1 MNSENR
7 DELYSIVRQT
17 VYDARTGLDMVKQL
31 LDHGFPA
38 ADKKEEYYFL
48 RYEFPDLFEVRERMK
63 LLAHN
68 TDKEDYAED
77 PVSTAEALVKDIADQ
92 LTSLRVILHDLFS
105 NMDTSSDMDQSLHY
119 SLLTALTY
127 LKKPLEYQVN
137 RLYQLFEED
146 GIWGAFDDLNL
157 YDGSDDESAEE
168 MVDLWADE
176 NYYDLF
182 LNVKNAL
189 VYYQEQHPDE
199 DIEAFIGYVQESFS
213 GFADHQSHGEFSF
226 AFEYPYGDE
235 STLYYFQM
243 DSQRVQVI
251 RSHELFTSG
260 EEEGEAYSDWAF
272 SISED
277 GSLDGTMELGSNDLF
292 SFIDGGARLSISL
305 PEEFILPDYPDED

>member
-7 DELYSIVRQT
+7 DELFSIVRRT

-38 ADKKEEYYFL
+38 TDKKEEYYFL
-48 RYEFPDLFEVRERMK
+48 RYEFPDLFEIQERMNS
-63 LLAHN
+63 LVRVIE
-68 TDKEDYAED
+68 KEDYPED
-77 PVSTAEALVKDIADQ
+77 HISSGESLVKDIADR
-92 LTSLRVILHDLFS
+92 LTSFRVILYDLFS
-105 NMDTSSDMDQSLHY
+105 NMDYASEMDQSLHY
-119 SLLTALTY
+119 SLLATLTY

-146 GIWGAFDDLNL
+146 GIWGPFDDLNL
-157 YDGSDDESAEE
+157 YDESDDKTEEE

-176 NYYDLF
+176 NFYDLF

-199 DIEAFIGYVQESFS
+199 DIEAFISYVQDSFS
-213 GFADHQSHGEFSF
+213 GFADHQKHGEFSF

-235 STLYYFQM
+235 VTLFYFQM
-243 DSQRVQVI
+243 EQQRIQVI

-260 EEEGEAYSDWAF
+260 EEGEEYSDWAF
-272 SISED
+272 SIIED
-277 GSLDGTMELGSNDLF
+277 GSLEGTMELGSNDLF

-305 PEEFILPDYPDED
+305 PEEYILPDYPDGE

>member
-1 MNSENR
+1 
-7 DELYSIVRQT
+7 
-17 VYDARTGLDMVKQL
+17 
-31 LDHGFPA
+31 
-38 ADKKEEYYFL
+38 
-48 RYEFPDLFEVRERMK
+48 
-63 LLAHN
+63 
-68 TDKEDYAED
+68 
-77 PVSTAEALVKDIADQ
+77 
-92 LTSLRVILHDLFS
+92 
-105 NMDTSSDMDQSLHY
+105 
-119 SLLTALTY
+119 
-127 LKKPLEYQVN
+127 
-137 RLYQLFEED
+137 
-146 GIWGAFDDLNL
+146 
-157 YDGSDDESAEE
+157 

-189 VYYQEQHPDE
+189 VYYQEQHPEE
-199 DIEAFIGYVQESFS
+199 DIESFIGYVQESFS
-213 GFADHQSHGEFSF
+213 GFADHQNHGEFSF

-243 DSQRVQVI
+243 DPQRVQVI

-260 EEEGEAYSDWAF
+260 EEGEAYSDWAF